1 MIYIK
6 HWPYSKN
13 SYIYYSKI
21 VHDMLQRAD
30 THVHTRY
37 SGIGTLGPLR
47 FPESVARP
55 EDVVKNARSIGD
67 DVLCITDHDSIRG
80 ALEAQK
86 IARNFDDIEVV
97 VGEEITTADGEI
109 IGLWLNEL
117 IQPGLSAEETID
129 IIRSQGGIT
138 VAPHPFSLHVNAVGD
153 LVYDLDLDAI
163 ETINAGH
170 IDPYANKTA
179 QEAAMRLNRW
189 ATLGASD
196 AHSLPTMG
204 HAWTEFKGEGAEGL
218 RKAILRH
225 ETYARGC
232 TVPLDK
238 AIDWSIGVVMQA
250 DMQII
255 RSLLGLVRASDANDP
270 IACKINETST
280 SKKLAG
286 LFGSLIYL
294 LPPMPH
300 IASIFSTRYLNSKA
314 AKQSLLPMRHHNPS
328 MWKSFEMPDT
338 ALTSEETSYEDFM
351 EDL

>member
-1 MIYIK
+1 
-6 HWPYSKN
+6 
-13 SYIYYSKI
+13 
-21 VHDMLQRAD
+21 MLQRAD

-47 FPESVARP
+47 FPESVAHP

-67 DVLCITDHDSIRG
+67 DVLCITDHDSIQG
-80 ALEAQK
+80 ALVAQK
-86 IARNFDDIEVV
+86 YARKFDDIEIV
-97 VGEEITTADGEI
+97 VGEEISTADGEV
-109 IGLWLNEL
+109 IGLWLNEF
-117 IQPGLSAEETID
+117 IPPGLSAAETID

-138 VAPHPFSLHVNAVGD
+138 VAPHPFSLHVSAVGD
-153 LVYDLDLDAI
+153 LVYDLDFDAI

-179 QEAAMRLNRW
+179 QEAANRLGKW

-218 RKAILRH
+218 RQAILDH
-225 ETYARGC
+225 ETYARGF

-250 DMQII
+250 DLQII

-280 SKKLAG
+280 PKKLAG

-300 IASIFSTRYLNSKA
+300 IASIFSTRYLNKKA
-314 AKQSLLPMRHHNPS
+314 AKQSLMPMRHNDP
-328 MWKSFEMPDT
+328 MMLKSFDMNNVVSE
-338 ALTSEETSYEDFM
+338 SEETDYDSY
-351 EDL
+351 LK